1 MFGQKKWYHSR
12 TIMGAATSIFLK
24 GLAMLGVATGNIDAE
39 QVTTVLLVLGSVIAD
54 IVAIYGRAV
63 ATKAVK

>member
-1 MFGQKKWYHSR
+1 
-12 TIMGAATSIFLK
+12 MGAATSIFLK